1 MGPACFIRILL
12 LGASLALTLT
22 ANALAQGY
30 PVRPIKL
37 VVPYPAGGS
46 SDSIA
51 RVMAQKLTEVL
62 GQQIIVENRSGASTI
77 VAAVAVAKSPSDGYT
92 LFLAATDTLSAN
104 PALHRDLPYDPL
116 TSFAPISM
124 VAATP
129 LILVAHPSFPA
140 NNLKELVA
148 LVAAKP
154 EQFAFGSFGIGS
166 IAHFAGE
173 MLNSAAGIKISHVPY
188 KGGAPLIVDLVGG
201 QIPLAIATVVTAAP
215 QIKGGKI
222 KAIAVTSSKRSS
234 LLPDVPTIA
243 ESGYP
248 QYDVAAWFALVA
260 PAGTPEP
267 IVKRLRDEVTKM
279 QAMPD
284 VKDKFTDMGAEVV
297 LGGPDQY
304 NNTVRDEIRRYS
316 EIVRRTNM
324 KPE

>member
-1 MGPACFIRILL
+1 
-12 LGASLALTLT
+12 
-22 ANALAQGY
+22 
-30 PVRPIKL
+30 
-37 VVPYPAGGS
+37 
-46 SDSIA
+46 
-51 RVMAQKLTEVL
+51 MAQKLAEVL
-62 GQQIIVENRSGASTI
+62 GQPVIVENRSGASTI
-77 VAAVAVAKSPSDGYT
+77 VAAVAVASSASDGYT
-92 LFLAATDTLSAN
+92 LFLATPDTLSAN

-140 NNLKELVA
+140 NNLMELVA

-154 EQFAFGSFGIGS
+154 ERFAFGSFGIGS
-166 IAHFAGE
+166 SAHFAGE
-173 MLNSAAGIKISHVPY
+173 MLNYAAGIRMSHVPY
-188 KGGAPLIVDLVGG
+188 KGGAPLIIDLVGG

-234 LLPDVPTIA
+234 FLPDVPTIA
-243 ESGYP
+243 ESGYL

-260 PAGTPEP
+260 PAGTPES
-267 IVKRLRDEVTKM
+267 IGKRLRDEVTKI

-284 VKDKFTDMGAEVV
+284 VKNKFADLSAEVV
-297 LGGPDQY
+297 IGGPDEY
-304 NNTVRDEIRRYS
+304 NKTVRDEIRRYS
-316 EIVRRTNM
+316 EIARRTNI

>member
-148 LVAAKP
+148 LVAAKQRAVCFWFIWHRLDCSLRRGNVELRGGDQDFARSLQGRCASHSRSGGRADP
-154 EQFAFGSFGIGS
+154 TGNRYGGHRSAPDQGWQDQGYRRHEQQALESC
-166 IAHFAGE
+166 
-173 MLNSAAGIKISHVPY
+173 
-188 KGGAPLIVDLVGG
+188 GA
-201 QIPLAIATVVTAAP
+201 
-215 QIKGGKI
+215 
-222 KAIAVTSSKRSS
+222 S
-234 LLPDVPTIA
+234 TIA